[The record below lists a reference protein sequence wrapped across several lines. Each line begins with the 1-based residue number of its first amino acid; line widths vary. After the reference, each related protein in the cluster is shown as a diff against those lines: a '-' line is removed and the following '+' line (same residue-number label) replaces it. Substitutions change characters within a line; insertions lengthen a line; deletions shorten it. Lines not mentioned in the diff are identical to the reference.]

1 MTLSKALR
9 TGNLISELGILT
21 IFLWLLILT
30 YFGNLFG
37 QLGLGAGMIVTG
49 IWTIVQSRSIW
60 DTYVRSWKRRPKS
73 QRSVW
78 NKPLKIYYYFNLI
91 FVLPLMI
98 ALGISL
104 IYLASLV
111 PR

>member
-9 TGNLISELGILT
+9 TGNLISELGIL
-21 IFLWLLILT
+21 IVFIWLLLLT
-30 YFGNLFG
+30 YYGNLFG
-37 QLGLGAGMIVTG
+37 QLGLGMSLIVTG
-49 IWTIVQSRSIW
+49 IWTVAQSRTIW
-60 DTYVRSWKRRPKS
+60 DTYLKSWKRRPKT

-78 NKPLKIYYYFNLI
+78 NKPLKVYYYINLVV
-91 FVLPLMI
+91 VLPLMI